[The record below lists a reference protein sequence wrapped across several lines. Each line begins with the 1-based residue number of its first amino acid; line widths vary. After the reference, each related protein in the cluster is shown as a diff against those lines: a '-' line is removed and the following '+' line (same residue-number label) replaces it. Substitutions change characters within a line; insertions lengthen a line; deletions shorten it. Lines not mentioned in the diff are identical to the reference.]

1 MAPYHGV
8 VDRDILRIWKWENK
22 LIGETIAK
30 IVSKV
35 RTAKKEMKLHIL

>member
-1 MAPYHGV
+1 MAPYHDV
-8 VDRDILRIWKWENK
+8 VDRDILRIWKWESK

-35 RTAKKEMKLHIL
+35 RTDKKRNEMHIL